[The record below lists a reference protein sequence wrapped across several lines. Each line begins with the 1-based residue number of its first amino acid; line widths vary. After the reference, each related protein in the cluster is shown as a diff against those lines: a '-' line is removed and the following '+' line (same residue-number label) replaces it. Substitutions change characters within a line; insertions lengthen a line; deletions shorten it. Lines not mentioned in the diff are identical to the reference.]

1 MEYSVM
7 LPFSTVK
14 TEQLLPYAGLVE
26 WTGVRRLW
34 QGQSLIVEPHQA
46 FSYLAGTGTR
56 IPLGLGVTL
65 MPLRHPF
72 EAAIQAA
79 SLARISGQQL
89 TVGYGPGSRKFQQT
103 LLGAP
108 YPSPLTATREYVGI
122 LKGLLTGGVVEAD
135 GEYFSCHGKLAT
147 GPTPR
152 IEVALGVL
160 RPKMARLAGEIADAA
175 ITWLAPAPYLRDTVL
190 PAIQA
195 GAATRHDQP
204 RLVSMVPVALS
215 RPGRVPAEVALA
227 SNEAHLRAPHYLD
240 MLARAGVGVT
250 RDHSPLEAAQALVDA
265 GAFLSGNLD
274 QLLTGFKDYE
284 AAGVDELVLNLT
296 GVYLKF
302 GPAKALAELKLL
314 LKAVGVLQ

>member
-1 MEYSVM
+1 M

-14 TEQLLPYAGLVE
+14 AEQLQPYASLIE
-26 WTGVRRLW
+26 WTAVRRLW
-34 QGQSLIVEPHQA
+34 QGQSLTIEPHQA
-46 FSYLAGTGTR
+46 FSYLAGGGTR

-72 EAAIQAA
+72 EAAVQAA
-79 SLARISGQQL
+79 SLARISGQEL
-89 TVGYGPGSRKFQQT
+89 TVGYGPGGRAFQSS
-103 LLGAP
+103 LLPEP
-108 YPSPLTATREYVGI
+108 YASPLTASREYVGI
-122 LKGLLTGGVVEAD
+122 VKGLLGGGRVEVQ
-135 GEYFSCHGKLAT
+135 GEYFSCHGRLAT

-160 RPKMARLAGEIADAA
+160 RPKMATLAGEIADAA
-175 ITWLAPAPYLRDTVL
+175 VTWLTPATYLADTVL

-195 GAATRHDQP
+195 GAATRNIKP

-240 MLARAGVGVT
+240 MLAKAGVTVS
-250 RDHSPLEAAQALVDA
+250 RENSPLEAAEAAVEA

-274 QLLTGFKDYE
+274 QLLTAFKEYE

-314 LKAVGVLQ
+314 LKAVGVL

>member
-1 MEYSVM
+1 M
-7 LPFSTVK
+7 LPFATVK
-14 TEQLLPYAGLVE
+14 AEQLQPYAGLVE

-34 QGQSLIVEPHQA
+34 QGQSLTIEPHQA
-46 FSYLAGTGTR
+46 FSYLAGNGTR

-72 EAAIQAA
+72 EAAVQAA
-79 SLARISGQQL
+79 SLARITGQQL
-89 TVGYGPGSRKFQQT
+89 TIGYGPGSRNFQST
-103 LLGAP
+103 LLTEP
-108 YPSPLTATREYVGI
+108 YPSPLTASREYIGI
-122 LKGLLTGGVVEAD
+122 VKGLLAGGIVETD
-135 GEYFSCHGKLAT
+135 GEYFSCHGRLVT

-160 RPKMARLAGEIADAA
+160 RPKMAALAGEIADAA
-175 ITWLAPAPYLRDTVL
+175 ITWLTPATYVRDAVL
-190 PAIQA
+190 PAIQS
-195 GAATRHDQP
+195 GAAARGVQP

-240 MLARAGVGVT
+240 MLAKAGVAVT
-250 RDHSPLEAAQALVDA
+250 RDHCPLEAAKAVVDA

-274 QLLTGFKDYE
+274 QLLTGFKEYE

-302 GPAKALAELKLL
+302 GPAKALADLKLL
-314 LKAVGVLQ
+314 LKAVGVL